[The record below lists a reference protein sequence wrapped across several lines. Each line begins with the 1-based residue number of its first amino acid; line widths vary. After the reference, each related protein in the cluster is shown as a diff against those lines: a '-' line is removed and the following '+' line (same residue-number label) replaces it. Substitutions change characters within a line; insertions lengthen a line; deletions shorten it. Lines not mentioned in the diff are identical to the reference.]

1 MILLP
6 EKIRKKFINW
16 LAVSVEWCYPVKT
29 TYRSASLRE
38 WIMKRWAF
46 QPINYTLQGKSD
58 ACSYRENKSSHIS
71 SHGER
76 WVTPTALSLKDTP
89 VSHNPCFSFQ
99 IRTEDRQFLL
109 RKPLYA
115 QIHFCQ
121 AYLESYFI
129 FLQV

>member
-6 EKIRKKFINW
+6 REIRKKFFNW
-16 LAVSVEWCYPVKT
+16 LDVSVEWHYPVKT
-29 TYRSASLRE
+29 TYRSTSLRE
-38 WIMKRWAF
+38 WIMKWWEF
-46 QPINYTLQGKSD
+46 QPINYRLQGKSD

-71 SHGER
+71 FHGER
-76 WVTPTALSLKDTP
+76 WAAPTALSLKDTAF
-89 VSHNPCFSFQ
+89 SHNPCFSLQ

-109 RKPLYA
+109 RPLYA